1 MQFNVSFITMFPA
14 AVYLFPII
22 DSPLHLLGVMCKILA
37 TLDDA

>member
-22 DSPLHLLGVMCKILA
+22 YSPLHLLDVDVQDTGD
-37 TLDDA
+37 TG